1 MPFPADHFASTATP
15 LLRLNQRPWKI
26 FYRGL
31 TPKPL
36 RNKINAYA
44 SRKQMYHTAELWRPF
59 LQAYFQGQLP
69 RFNLQAKQDLRG
81 QKIIWQYWG
90 QGLEPEQLPEM
101 VRLCFRSVEQN
112 LGNYQ
117 LIRLDDQTLHNYL
130 DLPDFVQAK
139 RQHPAFKPAFFA
151 DLLRLALLDIYGGV
165 WLDASI
171 LLTAPLPKE
180 WAQTDFFMYQRSP
193 TAAHQDFWQS
203 FNADVF
209 NWSPDH
215 PVQVNNCIIAAQPGN
230 LLIHTCLD
238 VMLNFWQ
245 TQNHIPHYFFF
256 QIMFNELVRN
266 HLPGQ
271 AGEPVDDTLPH
282 LLLAKLEQ
290 PYNAEAFAEITA
302 QTPVHKLDR
311 RLSFQPGTFG
321 AHLKQLFDPTS

>member
-112 LGNYQ
+112 LGDYQ

-151 DLLRLALLDIYGGV
+151 DLLRLALLDIYHSQKNGHKQIS
-165 WLDASI
+165 LCTNA
-171 LLTAPLPKE
+171 LQQLPI
-180 WAQTDFFMYQRSP
+180 R
-193 TAAHQDFWQS
+193 
-203 FNADVF
+203 
-209 NWSPDH
+209 
-215 PVQVNNCIIAAQPGN
+215 
-230 LLIHTCLD
+230 
-238 VMLNFWQ
+238 
-245 TQNHIPHYFFF
+245 
-256 QIMFNELVRN
+256 
-266 HLPGQ
+266 
-271 AGEPVDDTLPH
+271 
-282 LLLAKLEQ
+282 
-290 PYNAEAFAEITA
+290 
-302 QTPVHKLDR
+302 
-311 RLSFQPGTFG
+311 TFG
-321 AHLKQLFDPTS
+321 RASTPMYSIGRPITPFR

>member
-1 MPFPADHFASTATP
+1 MPFPADHFASDATP

-31 TPKPL
+31 IPKPL

-112 LGNYQ
+112 LGDYQ

-171 LLTAPLPKE
+171 LLTAPLPDKFSKM
-180 WAQTDFFMYQRSP
+180 DYFMFQRSP
-193 TAAHQDFWQS
+193 SAPNKEQWQQLNS
-203 FNADVF
+203 AYFCWDET
-209 NWSPDH
+209 H
-215 PVQVNNCIIAAQPGN
+215 MVNVMNGVIFSNKNN
-230 LLIHTCLD
+230 LVIHHCLQI
-238 VMLNFWQ
+238 MLNFWA
-245 TQNHIPHYFFF
+245 TQDHIPHYFFF
-256 QIMFNELVRN
+256 QIMYHELIQKY
-266 HLPGQ
+266 LSTYKC
-271 AGEPVDDTLPH
+271 PVYDDTAPH
-282 LLLAKLEQ
+282 ILRGYFNQ
-290 PYNAEAFAEITA
+290 PFEASTWVAIQEKSTI
-302 QTPVHKLDR
+302 HSLDR
-311 RLSFQPGTFG
+311 RFSIQNGTLGAYLKNQFLS
-321 AHLKQLFDPTS
+321 

>member
-44 SRKQMYHTAELWRPF
+44 SRKQMYHTAELWRSF

-69 RFNLQAKQDLRG
+69 RFNLQTKQDLRG

-112 LGNYQ
+112 LGDYR

-139 RQHPAFKPAFFA
+139 RQHPAFKPAF
-151 DLLRLALLDIYGGV
+151 LPICYV
-165 WLDASI
+165 WHYWI
-171 LLTAPLPKE
+171 
-180 WAQTDFFMYQRSP
+180 F
-193 TAAHQDFWQS
+193 TAAFGWMPLYCSPPHSQKNGHKQIS
-203 FNADVF
+203 LCTNAL
-209 NWSPDH
+209 
-215 PVQVNNCIIAAQPGN
+215 QQ
-230 LLIHTCLD
+230 
-238 VMLNFWQ
+238 
-245 TQNHIPHYFFF
+245 
-256 QIMFNELVRN
+256 
-266 HLPGQ
+266 LP
-271 AGEPVDDTLPH
+271 
-282 LLLAKLEQ
+282 
-290 PYNAEAFAEITA
+290 I
-302 QTPVHKLDR
+302 R
-311 RLSFQPGTFG
+311 TFG
-321 AHLKQLFDPTS
+321 RASTPMYSIGRPITPFR

>member
-1 MPFPADHFASTATP
+1 MPFSADHFASTATP

-90 QGLEPEQLPEM
+90 QGLEQEQLPEM

-112 LGNYQ
+112 LGDYR

-139 RQHPAFKPAFFA
+139 RQNPEFKPAFFA
-151 DLLRLALLDIYGGV
+151 DLLRLALLDVYGGV

-180 WAQTDFFMYQRSP
+180 WHKQISLCTNALQR
-193 TAAHQDFWQS
+193 
-203 FNADVF
+203 
-209 NWSPDH
+209 
-215 PVQVNNCIIAAQPGN
+215 
-230 LLIHTCLD
+230 
-238 VMLNFWQ
+238 
-245 TQNHIPHYFFF
+245 
-256 QIMFNELVRN
+256 
-266 HLPGQ
+266 LPI
-271 AGEPVDDTLPH
+271 
-282 LLLAKLEQ
+282 K
-290 PYNAEAFAEITA
+290 
-302 QTPVHKLDR
+302 
-311 RLSFQPGTFG
+311 TFG
-321 AHLKQLFDPTS
+321 RASMLMYSIGRPSTPCRSTTALSPPNPAIC